1 MHGLAAAAF
10 ALMYSLGGSAMALL
24 GGHAHMTSALLSG
37 LFTPLPLV
45 ITKSKQPQMGQI
57 LANPS
62 PGSADVMCTCPPQVR
77 CTPSGGGT

>member
-37 LFTPLPLV
+37 LFTPP
-45 ITKSKQPQMGQI
+45 PPCHYQI
-57 LANPS
+57 QATS
-62 PGSADVMCTCPPQVR
+62 DGSDI
-77 CTPSGGGT
+77 G